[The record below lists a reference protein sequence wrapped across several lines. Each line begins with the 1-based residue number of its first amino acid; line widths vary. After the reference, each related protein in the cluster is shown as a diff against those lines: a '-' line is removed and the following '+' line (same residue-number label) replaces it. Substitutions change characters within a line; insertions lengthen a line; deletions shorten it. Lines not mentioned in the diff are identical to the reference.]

1 MRYRPSA
8 RSTLHRAPWGYRL
21 DLPEARAPSGSD
33 ALRSAF
39 DEAQR
44 QLGAERARAQKF
56 RAAIAQHLGKGC
68 RSQSL
73 RLLLLEDDQRDT
85 P

>member
-1 MRYRPSA
+1 MD
-8 RSTLHRAPWGYRL
+8 RSQV
-21 DLPEARAPSGSD
+21 RAPSGSD
-33 ALRSAF
+33 ALRSAL

-44 QLGAERARAQKF
+44 ELSAERARAQKF

-73 RLLLLEDDQRDT
+73 RTLLLEDDQRDV
-85 P
+85 